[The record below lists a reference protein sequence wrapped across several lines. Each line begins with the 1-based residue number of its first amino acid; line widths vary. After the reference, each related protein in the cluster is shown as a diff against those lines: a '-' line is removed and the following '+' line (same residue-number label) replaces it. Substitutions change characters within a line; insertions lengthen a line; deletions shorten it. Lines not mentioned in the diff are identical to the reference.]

1 MACSCLHRLDDVRLV
16 HPLFF
21 FYQLQRWTVR
31 EEMAGVFAKL
41 PRGAWG
47 TAVVATGSLV
57 PLVMNQKQRQALAHC
72 QVPCGIFDDKMR
84 SEGRERERET
94 G

>member
-1 MACSCLHRLDDVRLV
+1 MRFLHV
-16 HPLFF
+16 FF
-21 FYQLQRWTVR
+21 FLRKPEFRIVA
-31 EEMAGVFAKL
+31 EMARIFAKL

>member
-1 MACSCLHRLDDVRLV
+1 MARI
-16 HPLFF
+16 
-21 FYQLQRWTVR
+21 
-31 EEMAGVFAKL
+31 FAKL